1 MAKELELGGLAPV
14 AAAGGQPIEALAGEF
29 ARVAAALAELRDA

>member
-14 AAAGGQPIEALAGEF
+14 AAADGKSIETLAQEY
-29 ARVAAALAELRDA
+29 ARVAMELSGLRNA